1 MVNDYK
7 ENNITLPLIALR
19 GIWIFPHM
27 VIHFDVGREKSVKAL
42 EEAMLNDSKILLS
55 SQKDFKV
62 EDPKIDDIYDMGT
75 IAVIKQTLKLPNG
88 STRVLVEGVDR
99 ARITSLEEKDGYLVA
114 DAIEYTYDFE
124 DVEVEDKTKAAIRLV
139 LDDVKEYI
147 NYSPQIAQEVML
159 GLMDIEDPGRLAD
172 VIASYLQLKLS
183 DHYVILE
190 ELNFYSR
197 LEKLHM
203 ILGEEIELLK
213 IEEKINR
220 KVKKQLDKVQREYYL
235 KEQLN
240 VIKSE
245 LGESDLDDDVMEE
258 YMKKIES
265 KKLPKYA
272 EEAARKELKRM
283 GQMSPASPEI
293 NVSRTYLDY
302 LLDLPWSKTTK
313 DKIELKDSREILNR
327 DHYGLKQVKE
337 RVLEYLAIL
346 KRTKSM
352 SGPILCLVGPPG
364 VGKTSIAKSIA
375 ESMQRKFVSMRLGGV
390 RDEAEIRGHRKTY
403 IAAMPGRIITLMT
416 KAGTLNPVFLLDEID
431 KVSSDFRGDPA
442 SALLEVLDPE
452 QNDEFTDHF
461 LEVPFDLSK
470 VMFVTTANSTSTI
483 PPALLDRMEVIR
495 VSGYTSEEKFE
506 IAKRHLIPKNLKTHG
521 LTEDEFEISQAA
533 LSQLIQNY
541 TRESGV
547 RELERMIA
555 RVIRKSVRRMVEDG
569 VDRTKITIQNLSKYA
584 GKARYRDDILE
595 DDPMV
600 GVVTGLAW
608 TEVGGEILQIEVNTM
623 PGAGKVQL
631 TGQLGDIMKE
641 SAMAGFSY
649 IRSNAE
655 KLGIQDKN
663 FFKEKD
669 IHIHIPEGA
678 IPKDG
683 PSAGISMTTA
693 MVSALTGRKVK
704 NSVAMTGEITLRG
717 RVLPIG
723 GVKEKLLAASRYNI
737 KTVLLPETNKKDIDE
752 IPEKVLKNMKLHYV
766 NDINDV
772 LDIALEPIENA

>member
-1 MVNDYK
+1 MYSDIYVEKNVK
-7 ENNITLPLIALR
+7 LPLIALR

-27 VIHFDVGREKSVKAL
+27 VIHFDVGRDKSVKAL
-42 EEAMLNDSKILLS
+42 EEALLNDSRVLLS
-55 SQKDFKV
+55 SQKDFKL
-62 EDPKIDDIYDMGT
+62 ENPGIDDIYDMGT
-75 IAVIKQTLKLPNG
+75 VAVIKQTLKLPNG
-88 STRVLVEGVDR
+88 STRVLVEGIDR
-99 ARITSLEEKDGYLVA
+99 AKILSLDEEDGYLIAEAVEYNY
-114 DAIEYTYDFE
+114 IEDKV
-124 DVEVEDKTKAAIRLV
+124 DVDDKTKAAMRLV

-159 GLMDIEDPGRLAD
+159 GLMDIDDPGRLAD
-172 VIASYLQLKLS
+172 VISSYLQLKLA
-183 DHYVILE
+183 DHYTILN
-190 ELNFYSR
+190 ELDFYAR
-197 LEKLHM
+197 LEKLHI

-213 IEEKINR
+213 IEDKINR

-245 LGESDLDDDVMEE
+245 LGEGEFDEDIVDE
-258 YMKKIES
+258 YLEKIES

-283 GQMSPASPEI
+283 EQMNPSSPEV
-293 NVSRTYLDY
+293 NVIRTYLDY
-302 LLDLPWSKTTK
+302 LLDLPWGKSTK
-313 DKIELKDSREILNR
+313 DRIDLKHSREILNK

-337 RVLEYLAIL
+337 RVLEYLAVL
-346 KRTKSM
+346 KKTKTM
-352 SGPILCLVGPPG
+352 AGPILCLVGPPG

-375 ESMQRKFVSMRLGGV
+375 ESMGRKFVSMRLGGV

-416 KAGTLNPVFLLDEID
+416 KAKSTNPVFLLDEID
-431 KVSSDFRGDPA
+431 KLSSDFRGDPA

-483 PPALLDRMEVIR
+483 PPALLDRMELIR
-495 VSGYTSEEKFE
+495 VSGYTSEEKFH
-506 IAKRHLIPKNLKTHG
+506 IAKEHLVPKSLKSHG
-521 LTEDEFEISQAA
+521 LKEGEFSISDQA
-533 LSQLIQNY
+533 LRNLINSY

-547 RELERMIA
+547 RELERMIS
-555 RVIRKSVRRMVEDG
+555 RVVRKSVRRMIEEDIKSI
-569 VDRTKITIQNLSKYA
+569 KITAQNLGNYA
-584 GKARYRDDILE
+584 GKIRYRDDVLE
-595 DDPMV
+595 DIPMV

-623 PGAGKVQL
+623 PGKGKIQL
-631 TGQLGDIMKE
+631 TGQLGNVMKE

-649 IRSNAE
+649 IRSNKE
-655 KLGIQDKN
+655 ELEIKNQDFYKDT
-663 FFKEKD
+663 D

-683 PSAGISMTTA
+683 PSAGISMATA
-693 MVSALTGRKVK
+693 MVSALTGKKVK
-704 NSVAMTGEITLRG
+704 KSIAMTGEITLRG
-717 RVLPIG
+717 RVLAIG
-723 GVKEKLLAASRYNI
+723 GVKEKILAANRYNI
-737 KTVLLPETNKKDIDE
+737 KTVILPEANKKDIDE
-752 IPEKVLKNMKLHYV
+752 IPARVLKEIDLHYV
-766 NDINDV
+766 NHVSEV
-772 LDIALEPIENA
+772 LDLVLEK

>member
-1 MVNDYK
+1 MVNEYNKRDV
-7 ENNITLPLIALR
+7 TLPLIALR

-62 EDPKIDDIYDMGT
+62 EDPKLEDIYDMGT

-88 STRVLVEGVDR
+88 STRVLVEGLDR
-99 ARITSLEEKDGYLVA
+99 AKINSLEDSDGYLTA
-114 DAIEYTYDFE
+114 NAIEYTYDFE
-124 DVEVEDKTKAAIRLV
+124 DIEVDDKVKAAMRLV

-172 VIASYLQLKLS
+172 VIASYLQLKLA
-183 DHYVILE
+183 DHFTILD
-190 ELNFYSR
+190 ELNFYNR

-220 KVKKQLDKVQREYYL
+220 KVRKQLDKVQREYYL

-245 LGESDLDDDVMEE
+245 LGEGDLDDDVMEE
-258 YMKKIES
+258 YLKKIES

-313 DKIELKDSREILNR
+313 DKIELKASREILNR

-346 KRTKSM
+346 KRTKTM

-416 KAGTLNPVFLLDEID
+416 KAGSLNPVFLLDEID

-470 VMFVTTANSTSTI
+470 VMFITTANSTSTI

-495 VSGYTSEEKFE
+495 VEGYTTEEKYQ
-506 IAKRHLIPKNLKTHG
+506 IARNHLLPKTLKSHG
-521 LTEDEFEISQAA
+521 LTEDDFEISQAA
-533 LSQLIQNY
+533 LMQLVNNY

-547 RELERMIA
+547 RELERMVS
-555 RVIRKSVRRMVEDG
+555 RVVRKAVRRMVEEG
-569 VDRTKITIQNLSKYA
+569 IVKTKITVQNLSNYA
-584 GKARYRDDILE
+584 GRPKYRDDILE
-595 DDPMV
+595 ESPMV

-608 TEVGGEILQIEVNTM
+608 TQVGGEILQIEANTM
-623 PGAGKVQL
+623 PGTGKIQL
-631 TGQLGDIMKE
+631 TGQLGEVMKE

-649 IRSNAE
+649 IRSNSE
-655 KLGIQDKN
+655 KLGIEDKN
-663 FFKEKD
+663 FFKELD

-704 NSVAMTGEITLRG
+704 NSIAMTGEMTLRG
-717 RVLPIG
+717 RILPIG
-723 GVKEKLLAASRYNI
+723 GVKEKILAAARYNI
-737 KTVLLPETNKKDIDE
+737 KTVILPESNKRDTEDL
-752 IPEKVLKNMKLHYV
+752 PSKVLKNMDIHYV
-766 NDINDV
+766 NEINEV
-772 LDIALEPIENA
+772 LDLVLEKADA

>member
-1 MVNDYK
+1 MVNEYNKRDV
-7 ENNITLPLIALR
+7 TLPLIALR

-62 EDPKIDDIYDMGT
+62 EDPNIDDIYDMGT

-88 STRVLVEGVDR
+88 STRVLVEGLDR
-99 ARITSLEEKDGYLVA
+99 AKINSLEDSEGYLVA
-114 DAIEYTYDFE
+114 EATEYTYDFE
-124 DVEVEDKTKAAIRLV
+124 EIEVDDKVKAAMRLV

-172 VIASYLQLKLS
+172 VIASYLQLKLA
-183 DHYVILE
+183 DHFTILD
-190 ELNFYSR
+190 ELNFYNR

-220 KVKKQLDKVQREYYL
+220 KVRKQLDKVQREYYL

-245 LGESDLDDDVMEE
+245 LGEGDLDEDVMEE
-258 YMKKIES
+258 YLKKIES
-265 KKLPKYA
+265 KKLPKYV

-364 VGKTSIAKSIA
+364 VGKTSIARSIA

-416 KAGTLNPVFLLDEID
+416 KAGSLNPVFLLDEID

-470 VMFVTTANSTSTI
+470 VMFITTANSTSTI

-495 VSGYTSEEKFE
+495 VEGYTTEEKYQ
-506 IAKRHLIPKNLKTHG
+506 IARKHLLPKTLKSHG
-521 LTEDEFEISQAA
+521 LTEEDFEISQAA
-533 LSQLIQNY
+533 LMQLVNNY

-547 RELERMIA
+547 RELERMVS
-555 RVIRKSVRRMVEDG
+555 RVVRKSVRRMVEEG
-569 VDRTKITIQNLSKYA
+569 IVKTRITASNLTNYA
-584 GKARYRDDILE
+584 GRPKYRDDILE
-595 DDPMV
+595 ESPMV

-608 TEVGGEILQIEVNTM
+608 TQVGGEILQIEANTM
-623 PGAGKVQL
+623 PGTGKIQL

-641 SAMAGFSY
+641 SAMAGFSH
-649 IRSNAE
+649 IRSNAV
-655 KLGIQDKN
+655 KLGIEDEN
-663 FFKEKD
+663 FFKELD

-704 NSVAMTGEITLRG
+704 NSIAMTGEMTLRG
-717 RVLPIG
+717 RILPIG
-723 GVKEKLLAASRYNI
+723 GVKEKILAAARYNI
-737 KTVLLPETNKKDIDE
+737 NTVILPESNKRDTEDLPTKVIRNME
-752 IPEKVLKNMKLHYV
+752 IHYV
-766 NDINDV
+766 NEINEV
-772 LDIALEPIENA
+772 LDLVLEKKNA